1 MSPLSVPAA
10 VTAVLVACWAV
21 RLGLFLVA
29 RIRREGR
36 DGRFDRIKTNP
47 VRFLMA
53 WTLQGAWVS
62 LTALAALVIMTDARD
77 PGVGAA
83 AILGWLLWAVG
94 WGIEVVADRQKSAFR
109 ADPANEGRFIT
120 SGLWSV
126 SRHPNYLGEILLWTG
141 IFVSGLGMYTGGQWV
156 AVVSPLFV
164 VLLLTRISGIPLL
177 EARADRRWGDDP
189 AYQAYRAATPV
200 LLPRPARRRQGAR

>member
-1 MSPLSVPAA
+1 
-10 VTAVLVACWAV
+10 
-21 RLGLFLVA
+21 
-29 RIRREGR
+29 
-36 DGRFDRIKTNP
+36 
-47 VRFLMA
+47 MA
-53 WTLQGAWVS
+53 WTMQGAWVS

-77 PGVGAA
+77 PGIGAA
-83 AILGWLLWAVG
+83 AVLGWLLWAVG

-109 ADPANEGRFIT
+109 ADPANDGRFIT

-141 IFVSGLGMYTGGQWV
+141 IFVSGLGMYTGGQWAV
-156 AVVSPLFV
+156 VVSPLFV